1 MQKDTYKS
9 TGCFDLTCSGFVQTN
24 KGVGLGGVIGPIST
38 PLGQQ
43 YELNFGIYLVII
55 SYVFL
60 FKNIYFYFIIAL
72 LNTYTIE
79 KQLNI
84 RSNV

>member
-24 KGVGLGGVIGPIST
+24 KNVGLGGTIGPIST

-55 SYVFL
+55 SYVYLYDF
-60 FKNIYFYFIIAL
+60 FYFNFIICTFGHL
-72 LNTYTIE
+72 HLKKTQYPVE
-79 KQLNI
+79 
-84 RSNV
+84 

>member
-1 MQKDTYKS
+1 
-9 TGCFDLTCSGFVQTN
+9 VQTN

-55 SYVFL
+55 SYVYLYDFFFILILL
-60 FKNIYFYFIIAL
+60 FAL
-72 LNTYTIE
+72 LDTYT
-79 KQLNI
+79 
-84 RSNV
+84 

>member
-24 KGVGLGGVIGPIST
+24 KNVGLGGTIGPIST

-55 SYVFL
+55 SYVYLYDFFFILILL
-60 FKNIYFYFIIAL
+60 FAL
-72 LNTYTIE
+72 LDTYT
-79 KQLNI
+79 
-84 RSNV
+84 